1 MRIEF
6 GGAKL
11 ANGGGNLNSLLIAG
25 AETVIE
31 NVMVSFSGGNS
42 VEVYGGDLNMSQM
55 VSFKSSNDDYRF
67 NFEHNVELLIQQF
80 VLLYP
85 VN

>member
-25 AETVIE
+25 AGNKTVIE

-55 VSFKSSNDDYRF
+55 VSLNRVMTITD
-67 NFEHNVELLIQQF
+67 LI
-80 VLLYP
+80 
-85 VN
+85 

>member
-25 AETVIE
+25 AGNKTVIE
-31 NVMVSFSGGNS
+31 NVMVSFL
-42 VEVYGGDLNMSQM
+42 VETRLYMVVINMSQM
-55 VSFKSSNDDYRF
+55 VSLNRVMTITDLIL
-67 NFEHNVELLIQQF
+67 EHNVELIL
-80 VLLYP
+80 
-85 VN
+85 

>member
-11 ANGGGNLNSLLIAG
+11 ANGGGNLNSLLIAEL
-25 AETVIE
+25 ETKRLLKI
-31 NVMVSFSGGNS
+31 MVSFSGGNS

-55 VSFKSSNDDYRF
+55 VSLNRVMITDLIM
-67 NFEHNVELLIQQF
+67 EHNVEF
-80 VLLYP
+80 
-85 VN
+85 NF

>member
-25 AETVIE
+25 AET
-31 NVMVSFSGGNS
+31 
-42 VEVYGGDLNMSQM
+42 
-55 VSFKSSNDDYRF
+55 KR
-67 NFEHNVELLIQQF
+67 LLKM
-80 VLLYP
+80 
-85 VN
+85 

>member
-25 AETVIE
+25 LKQ
-31 NVMVSFSGGNS
+31 NG
-42 VEVYGGDLNMSQM
+42 Y
-55 VSFKSSNDDYRF
+55 
-67 NFEHNVELLIQQF
+67 
-80 VLLYP
+80 
-85 VN
+85 

>member
-25 AETVIE
+25 AGNKTVIE
-31 NVMVSFSGGNS
+31 NVMVVFL
-42 VEVYGGDLNMSQM
+42 VETQLKYMGDLNMSQM
-55 VSFKSSNDDYRF
+55 VSLNRVMTITDLIL
-67 NFEHNVELLIQQF
+67 EHNVELLI
-80 VLLYP
+80 L
-85 VN
+85 

>member
-25 AETVIE
+25 AGNKTVIE
-31 NVMVSFSGGNS
+31 NVMVVFL
-42 VEVYGGDLNMSQM
+42 VETQLKYM
-55 VSFKSSNDDYRF
+55 V
-67 NFEHNVELLIQQF
+67 VILI
-80 VLLYP
+80 
-85 VN
+85 

>member
-25 AETVIE
+25 AGNKTVIE
-31 NVMVSFSGGNS
+31 NVMVIL
-42 VEVYGGDLNMSQM
+42 VETRLKYM
-55 VSFKSSNDDYRF
+55 VI
-67 NFEHNVELLIQQF
+67 LI
-80 VLLYP
+80 
-85 VN
+85 